1 MKYEILEH
9 TADIG
14 IRACGRTLPE
24 LYSTAAEGMFAII
37 YDAWDGKGS
46 ESIALEIDGMDA
58 EHLMVRWLSELLN
71 LSREGWAFDRFEI
84 SDVTER
90 KIMARCHGA
99 KHKQPFKPKAE
110 IKLVTYHGLKVER
123 FEEGYRA
130 EVIFDV

>member
-14 IRACGRTLPE
+14 IQAYGKTLAE
-24 LYSTAAEGMFAII
+24 LYSNVAEGMFAII
-37 YDAWDGKGS
+37 YDVPDGKGS
-46 ESIALEIDGMDA
+46 ESIALEIEGMDA

-71 LSREGWAFDRFEI
+71 LSREGWAFARFEI
-84 SDVTER
+84 SHIRER
-90 KIMARCHGA
+90 KIMARCHGV
-99 KHKQPFKPKAE
+99 KHKQPLKPKTE

-123 FEEGYRA
+123 REEGYKA

>member
-1 MKYEILEH
+1 MRYEILEH

-14 IRACGRTLPE
+14 IRACGETLSE
-24 LYSTAAEGMFAII
+24 LYSNTTEGMFAII
-37 YDAWDGKGS
+37 YDTSDCPGA
-46 ESIALEIDGMDA
+46 ESIALEIDGIDA

-84 SDVTER
+84 LDISER
-90 KIMARCHGA
+90 KIRAVCYGEN
-99 KHKQPFKPKAE
+99 HKQPVKPKAE

-123 FEEGYRA
+123 NAEGYQA